1 MEEVSNDHPHFW
13 GGVDNLYS
21 DDSASTA
28 HRNSVSSHIFASSP
42 SDTLGNYTSPRFRE
56 GLSPMM
62 TDFPLGNFIND
73 TFQDNI
79 PLYSPS
85 SQISSSPLQIT
96 FLERCDSSSSLEQAP
111 HGIPTE
117 NPHRQSTDESVWDQL
132 QNVKTKSNFL
142 CDWMNA
148 VLELDMDPALQGY
161 PRTLRTHHS
170 GQYSDVD
177 PVSQS
182 VMVNNPDIYDH
193 GQVHIPLRPISSV
206 TSREPTT
213 DQDDKSLRESSDKSR
228 RSSGGSERKQ
238 VKRKTAPNKEED
250 SAASTTKKPRYI
262 SMRDIKETL
271 GFSHSDGRSDNE
283 NEENACGDGAG
294 WQRIYSNW
302 RKDIASMAVAF
313 VSLEAFTKSTKY
325 QDSEVDSNGRRLNV
339 IHGTFKWRGWNEMSE
354 SEQKGFLKS
363 AFRLPWFGVT
373 HSSAKIDEWI
383 KNGFSSTVGENNDVN
398 AIVDAAKTVILDVF
412 KKRKDGMKSAYIE
425 AYIDGIIEM
434 DANGMISARLKR
446 DEKGCMDNNKFDQR
460 SKSHQNCRSTSRY
473 YKFWKTATNL
483 EFPVMICTALADAL
497 SPAPKGQEL
506 PVRYL
511 RFYPD
516 DDPNFASNS
525 LDTAYPYE
533 PDPNLFA
540 SLGRL
545 NTHSAKI
552 TDIQLAM
559 AALDVNSSLRRILG
573 TLKGDDGSTK
583 HRMAISSDRE
593 LQAWLMANVASRAP
607 FDIYCIFQR
616 NPATNGGRPD
626 SPPPKHSRYLN

>member
-1 MEEVSNDHPHFW
+1 MEEVSKDHPHIW
-13 GGVDNLYS
+13 GGIDNFYS
-21 DDSASTA
+21 DDAASTA
-28 HRNSVSSHIFASSP
+28 YRNSVSSRIFASSP
-42 SDTLGNYTSPRFRE
+42 SETLGNYTSPRFRE
-56 GLSPMM
+56 ALSPMM
-62 TDFPLGNFIND
+62 TELPLGNFISD
-73 TFQDNI
+73 SFQDNL

-85 SQISSSPLQIT
+85 SQISNSPLHYA
-96 FLERCDSSSSLEQAP
+96 FLERSNSSSSLEQAV
-111 HGIPTE
+111 HGTSTE
-117 NPHRQSTDESVWDQL
+117 NIHHQSNEESLWGQL
-132 QNVKTKSNFL
+132 QKVKTKSTFL

-148 VLELDMDPALQGY
+148 VLELDMDQAFHDYSKHNTSQY
-161 PRTLRTHHS
+161 PDMETNCQTI
-170 GQYSDVD
+170 
-177 PVSQS
+177 
-182 VMVNNPDIYDH
+182 MMNNPEAYD
-193 GQVHIPLRPISSV
+193 QVHVPLGPIGS
-206 TSREPTT
+206 TEGRETTT
-213 DQDDKSLRESSDKSR
+213 DQDDTETNSLEETGNTGR
-228 RSSGGSERKQ
+228 RGSGGIERKQ
-238 VKRKTAPNKEED
+238 IKRKAVLNKDED
-250 SAASTTKKPRYI
+250 GVVSTPKKPRYI

-283 NEENACGDGAG
+283 NEESGYGDGAG

-313 VSLEAFTKSTKY
+313 VSLEAFTKSAKY
-325 QDSEVDSNGRRLNV
+325 KDSDVDSNGRRLNV

-383 KNGFSSTVGENNDVN
+383 KNGFSSTAGENSDVN

-446 DEKGCMDNNKFDQR
+446 DEEGCREGGKFDQR
-460 SKSHQNCRSTSRY
+460 TKSHQTSP
-473 YKFWKTATNL
+473 TDCTNS
-483 EFPVMICTALADAL
+483 AAKSQD
-497 SPAPKGQEL
+497 L

-516 DDPNFASNS
+516 DDPHFASNS

-545 NTHSAKI
+545 NTHSAKVE
-552 TDIQLAM
+552 DIQLAM
-559 AALDVNSSLRRILG
+559 AALDTNSSLRRVLG
-573 TLKGDDGSTK
+573 TLKSDDGTTK
-583 HRMAISSDRE
+583 LRMPISSDRE
-593 LQAWLMANVASRAP
+593 LQAWLMANVGSKAP

-616 NPATNGGRPD
+616 NPATNGGRAD
-626 SPPPKHSRYLN
+626 SPPPRHSRYLN